1 LRRGGTKKNAVK
13 PWLKEHWVL
22 PNPDDPDFVC
32 AMEDVLDVYQRP
44 PDEKRPLV
52 TLDEASKQLV
62 ADVTPPVA
70 MQPGRPTRQDYE
82 YERRGTANLF
92 MLFAPLAGWRHVK
105 VTDRRT
111 IVDFAHVLRD
121 LSEVHFPEAEKIVLV
136 MDNLNT
142 HKLSTLYRTFPAEEA
157 RRLYQ
162 RFEVHHTPK
171 HASWLNMA
179 ECELSVLGR
188 QCLDRRID
196 SQQLLTTEVA
206 NWEQSRNEAEVCVD
220 WQFHT
225 ADARIKLKRLY
236 PTQAPVSSTPTD
248 H

>member
-1 LRRGGTKKNAVK
+1 M
-13 PWLKEHWVL
+13 L
-22 PNPDDPDFVC
+22 PTADDPDFVC
-32 AMEDVLDVYQRP
+32 AMEDVLEVYERS

-62 ADVTPPVA
+62 ADVTPPVP

-92 MLFAPLAGWRHVK
+92 MLFAPLEGWRHVK
-105 VTDRRT
+105 VTERRT

-121 LSEVHFPEAEKIVLV
+121 LSDVHFPEAEKIVLV

-142 HKLSTLYRTFPAEEA
+142 HKLATLYRAFPPALA
-157 RRLYQ
+157 RRLYK

-171 HASWLNMA
+171 HASWLNIA

-188 QCLDRRID
+188 QCLARRMD
-196 SQQLLTTEVA
+196 SQELLTTEVA
-206 NWEQSRNEAEVCVD
+206 AWQQARNAAEVRVD
-220 WQFHT
+220 WQFRT
-225 ADARIKLKRLY
+225 PDARIKLKRLY
-236 PTQAPVSSTPTD
+236 PTLADTCSTQTN